1 MITPITVT
9 DGLVCM
15 LPRVHTTCVCTPPWS
30 ESRNTPP
37 LAWKGGM
44 SFLGYAGEVR
54 SLLFMPALPV
64 LERMGLFPVGAAAA
78 LPWFTGACDL
88 KSAGSG
94 EANV

>member
-1 MITPITVT
+1 
-9 DGLVCM
+9 
-15 LPRVHTTCVCTPPWS
+15 
-30 ESRNTPP
+30 
-37 LAWKGGM
+37 M